1 MRSTTR
7 DTLDAQVSR
16 FNELLAAGEILLTPE
31 FLDRLKVTRQAL
43 SKAVLDNRIFFLEVD
58 GVKGCPAFYAD
69 GRYNRGQLEDITRL
83 LGDLSGGSKWVF
95 FTTPKGS
102 LARAGRVARDGQE
115 EGKPRTPLQALA
127 DGDIDRVKA
136 TATAY
141 AER

>member
-1 MRSTTR
+1 MRSTAR
-7 DTLDAQVSR
+7 DTSHAQAAR
-16 FNELLAAGEILLTPE
+16 FNELLGEGEILLTPE

-43 SKAVLDNRIFFLEVD
+43 SKAVLNNRIFFLEVE
-58 GVKGCPAFYAD
+58 GVKGYPAFYVD

-83 LGDLSGGSKWVF
+83 LGNLPGGSKWVF

-102 LARAGRVARDGQE
+102 LARAGRVDRDGQE
-115 EGKPRTPLQALA
+115 KGKPRTPLQALA
-127 DGDIDRVKA
+127 DGDIERVKA